1 MTTDFADGRMRLTVL
16 GGYLGS
22 GKTTWLRHQLHVGS
36 FGSVHVIV
44 NEAAETGVDD
54 VLLAAASGLT
64 LLAGGCSCCTGRQ
77 DLIDALRGLCD
88 QRSRLASDSQRL
100 KRIVLETSG
109 LADPAAIVAAI
120 QGDPVLVNHIVVEQT
135 IVVVDA
141 LHGLAQLQTEPLG
154 RRQIGAADRLIL
166 SKGDAVDDANLI
178 ALRATLRAL
187 NPGALQTGAVLG
199 VYKPLPDLALDAQSH
214 ALPVLTDEDTRGAIF
229 PTRLTIDA
237 SIDWSAFALW
247 LSALLH
253 ARGNDLVRVKGV
265 LPTPAGRLLL
275 QTVRKV
281 VQSPEILPPQA
292 NQTEDG
298 TIVFLGRGFRPED
311 LHKSLHRFAGVGC
324 VDDARSVPLDPIRG
338 RI

>member
-36 FGSVHVIV
+36 FGAVHVIV

-54 VLLAAASGLT
+54 VLLAVASGLT

-77 DLIDALRGLCD
+77 DLIDALRALCD
-88 QRSRLASDSQRL
+88 QRSRLASDGKRL
-100 KRIVLETSG
+100 QRIVLETSG
-109 LADPAAIVAAI
+109 LANPGAIVAAI
-120 QGDPVLVNHIVVEQT
+120 QGDPVLVNHIVIEQT

-154 RRQIGAADRLIL
+154 RQQIGAADQLIL
-166 SKGDAVDDANLI
+166 SKTDAVDTASLTL
-178 ALRATLRAL
+178 LRATLRAL
-187 NPGALQTGAVLG
+187 NPSAPQSAAVLG
-199 VYKPLPDLALDAQSH
+199 AAQPLPDFPNDMYAPPFPPLS
-214 ALPVLTDEDTRGAIF
+214 DEDTRGAIF
-229 PTRLTIDA
+229 PTRLKIDA
-237 SIDWSAFALW
+237 NTDWSAFALW

-265 LPTPAGRLLL
+265 VPTPAGRLLL

-281 VQSPEILPPQA
+281 VQSPEILPAQE
-292 NQTEDG
+292 NQSEDG
-298 TIVFLGRGFRPED
+298 TIVFIGRGFRPED
-311 LHKSLHRFAGVGC
+311 LQKSLRRFAGG
-324 VDDARSVPLDPIRG
+324 
-338 RI
+338 